1 MQILKKKTMRN
12 VRKHRYIMFVKNEGR
27 KNYLVS
33 EPKYHTTK
41 KFLENL
47 LTIEVKKTQIFMN
60 KPIYLVLSILQMSKT
75 VMV

>member
-1 MQILKKKTMRN
+1 
-12 VRKHRYIMFVKNEGR
+12 MFVTTEGR

>member
-12 VRKHRYIMFVKNEGR
+12 VRNHRYIMFVTTEGR

-33 EPKYHTTK
+33 ERKYHTTK